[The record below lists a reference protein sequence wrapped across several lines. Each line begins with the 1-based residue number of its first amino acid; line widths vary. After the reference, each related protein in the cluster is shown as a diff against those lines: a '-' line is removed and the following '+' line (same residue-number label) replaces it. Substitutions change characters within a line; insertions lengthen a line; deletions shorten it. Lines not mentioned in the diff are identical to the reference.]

1 MVSGS
6 LPEPVQPAPSR
17 PGLTSAKIVIAG
29 GFGVGKTT
37 CVAAIS
43 EIPPVNTE
51 AWMTAASETV
61 DHLDPGIDK
70 TTTTVAMDF
79 GRLTIDRELVLYL
92 FGTPGQARFW
102 PMWDDLSRGAVGA
115 LVLVDTRRLDASFAA
130 VNYFEQ
136 DSRLPFVVAVNL
148 FDGVL
153 THPLDE
159 VREALDLAP
168 AVPLVTVDARD
179 GASVARALLAVIEHA
194 MARTRRG
201 RPASPQLQPSPTQP
215 PPTQPPLQVARR

>member
-1 MVSGS
+1 MALPSSPEQQQMV
-6 LPEPVQPAPSR
+6 
-17 PGLTSAKIVIAG
+17 TSAKIVIAG

-37 CVAAIS
+37 SVSAIS
-43 EIPPVNTE
+43 EIPPIKTE
-51 AWMTAASETV
+51 SWMTAASSQS
-61 DHLDPGIDK
+61 DRLDPGIDK
-70 TTTTVAMDF
+70 QTTTVAMDF
-79 GRLTIDRELVLYL
+79 GRITIDKSLVLYL
-92 FGTPGQARFW
+92 FGTPGQPRFW

-115 LVLVDTRRLDASFAA
+115 LVLVDTRNLDLSFAA

-168 AVPLVTVDARD
+168 AVPL
-179 GASVARALLAVIEHA
+179 
-194 MARTRRG
+194 
-201 RPASPQLQPSPTQP
+201 
-215 PPTQPPLQVARR
+215 

>member
-1 MVSGS
+1 MAFASS
-6 LPEPVQPAPSR
+6 PEPTT
-17 PGLTSAKIVIAG
+17 PGIPELTSAKIVIAG

-37 CVAAIS
+37 CVGAIS

-51 AWMTAASETV
+51 AWMTAASEPV

-70 TTTTVAMDF
+70 VTTTVAMDF
-79 GRLTIDRELVLYL
+79 GRLTIDRDLVLYL

-130 VNYFEQ
+130 VNYFEL
-136 DSRLPFVVAVNL
+136 DSRLPFVVGLNL

-153 THPLDE
+153 SHPLE
-159 VREALDLAP
+159 AVREALDLPA
-168 AVPLVTVDARD
+168 AVPLTTLDARD
-179 GASVARALLAVIEHA
+179 GASVARALLLVVEHA
-194 MARTRRG
+194 MARA
-201 RPASPQLQPSPTQP
+201 RPAGTTAHHHALQS
-215 PPTQPPLQVARR
+215 LGR